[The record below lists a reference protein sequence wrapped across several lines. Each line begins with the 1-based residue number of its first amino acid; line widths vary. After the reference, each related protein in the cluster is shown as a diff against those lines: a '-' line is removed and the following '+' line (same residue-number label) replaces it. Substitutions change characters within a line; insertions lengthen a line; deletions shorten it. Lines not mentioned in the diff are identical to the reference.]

1 MSGTAILATFITV
14 SFGLITLAWAAAHA
28 VEVGAIAKKDRQ
40 P

>member
-1 MSGTAILATFITV
+1 MSGPAIIATFITV

-28 VEVGAIAKKDRQ
+28 IEVRAIAAKDRR